1 MHLLALKEID
11 LLLDLVLL
19 LGSLILRETNEAIGV
34 VNVVNV
40 GNWSCLLD

>member
-19 LGSLILRETNEAIGV
+19 LGSLILRETNEAIR
-34 VNVVNV
+34 VVNV
-40 GNWSCLLD
+40 GNWSGLLD

>member
-11 LLLDLVLL
+11 LLDLVLL